1 MLLLL
6 MWLAFRRYEFIVVFT
21 IVAFMIYAWVSRF
34 GFSLPSSEG
43 YMVFFREDAW
53 LLVCLGLIATAS
65 ALFSLFLEF
74 KLSKSVAFIGWV
86 FYFPVLFNT
95 LMPMFILFFSV
106 IGVFYTPWLMLME
119 LDLANRM
126 VNGIIRLPDGNIH
139 LIIDVLGY
147 VLIAVGLLFYSLS
160 LYQLLSH
167 TRRRRELLTKGLYG
181 VIRHP
186 QYFGILLWTFGFA
199 VSGWRLINYLV
210 WLTLGYS
217 YLLLAEYEEVELEK
231 TFGQDYLHYKSR
243 VPFIIPYPK
252 LKTRCCSRIAS
263 NRKLRIL
270 VYTSVYILSLIIC
283 YYILDPLIVVYR

>member
-6 MWLAFRRYEFIVVFT
+6 MRLTFRKYELLVVFT
-21 IVAFMIYAWVSRF
+21 IIAFMVYAWVSRF

-43 YMVFFREDAW
+43 YMTFFRGDAW
-53 LLVCLGLIATAS
+53 LLVFLGLIATAS
-65 ALFSLFLEF
+65 ALFPLFLEF

-95 LMPMFILFFSV
+95 LIPMFILFFSV

-119 LDLANRM
+119 SDFANRM
-126 VNGIIRLPDGNIH
+126 INGIIRPPDESIRSVV
-139 LIIDVLGY
+139 DVLGY
-147 VLIAVGLLFYSLS
+147 MLIAIGLLLYSLS

-167 TRRRRELLTKGLYG
+167 TGRRRELLTKGLYG

-199 VSGWRLINYLV
+199 VLGWRLINYLM
-210 WLTLGYS
+210 WLTLCYS

-231 TFGQDYLHYKSR
+231 TFGQDYLQYKSR

-252 LKTRCCSRIAS
+252 PKCRSRMAS
-263 NRKLRIL
+263 DRKLRIL
-270 VYTSVYILSLIIC
+270 AYTLMYIVSLVIC
-283 YYILDPLIVVYR
+283 YHVLDPLIVVYR